1 MVTQCNENC
10 GGRDFHTVLHIIKY
24 APLSAVAEEPFF
36 SDFRFLFFA
45 DESDGG
51 GETNDRHLRDL
62 SVNVSSRTA
71 GLRGLL
77 QQMISSST
85 VVDDVVDSNRS
96 ARTPVASD
104 GPTGVFQ

>member
-1 MVTQCNENC
+1 MS
-10 GGRDFHTVLHIIKY
+10 LIIRAVY
-24 APLSAVAEEPFF
+24 NNNAPLSAVAEDGFF
-36 SDFRFLFFA
+36 SDFRFRFLA

-62 SVNVSSRTA
+62 SVNVSSSTA
-71 GLRGLL
+71 GLRGSL

-85 VVDDVVDSNRS
+85 VVDDVVDSSRS